1 MQARLR
7 CRHHASGQGV
17 KHLLIP
23 APAFVRASRRFL
35 KKHPASADDL
45 AALLQCLEA
54 DPFAATLR
62 THKLKGALSGS
73 WAASGGYDLR
83 VVFHF
88 ARHQDQPA
96 IVLEAIGTHDEVY

>member
-1 MQARLR
+1 M
-7 CRHHASGQGV
+7 

-45 AALLQCLEA
+45 ATLLQCLET
-54 DPFAATLR
+54 DPFASMLR
-62 THKLKGALSGS
+62 THKLKGTLSGS

-83 VVFHF
+83 IVFRF
-88 ARHQDQPA
+88 VRYQGQPA

>member
-1 MQARLR
+1 M
-7 CRHHASGQGV
+7 

-54 DPFAATLR
+54 DPHASVLR

-83 VVFHF
+83 IVFHF
-88 ARHQDQPA
+88 ARHQGQPA
-96 IVLEAIGTHDEVY
+96 IVLEAVGTHDEVY

>member
-1 MQARLR
+1 MQARFR
-7 CRHHASGQGV
+7 RRHPASSQGV

-54 DPFAATLR
+54 DPFAGALR

-83 VVFHF
+83 VVFLS
-88 ARHQDQPA
+88 AKHQGQPA

>member
-7 CRHHASGQGV
+7 CRRHASGQGV

-54 DPFAATLR
+54 DPFASVLR

-83 VVFHF
+83 VVFRF
-88 ARHQDQPA
+88 AGHQGQPA

>member
-1 MQARLR
+1 M
-7 CRHHASGQGV
+7 

-23 APAFVRASRRFL
+23 APAFIRASRRFL

-54 DPFAATLR
+54 DPFASILR
-62 THKLKGALSGS
+62 THKLNGALSGS

-83 VVFHF
+83 VVFRF
-88 ARHQDQPA
+88 ARHQGQPT

>member
-1 MQARLR
+1 
-7 CRHHASGQGV
+7 V

-45 AALLQCLEA
+45 AALLQCLES
-54 DPFAATLR
+54 DPFASVLR
-62 THKLKGALSGS
+62 THKLKGALFGS

-83 VVFHF
+83 AVFHF
-88 ARHQDQPA
+88 ARHQGQPA

>member
-1 MQARLR
+1 
-7 CRHHASGQGV
+7 V

-23 APAFVRASRRFL
+23 ASAFVRSSRRFL

-45 AALLQCLEA
+45 ELLLKCLES
-54 DPFAATLR
+54 DPFATALR
-62 THKLKGALSGS
+62 THKLKGALAGS

-88 ARHQDQPA
+88 AKHQGQPA
-96 IVLEAIGTHDEVY
+96 IVLEAIGTHNEVY

>member
-7 CRHHASGQGV
+7 CRHPASGQGV

-45 AALLQCLEA
+45 ASLLQCLEA
-54 DPFAATLR
+54 DPFASALR

-88 ARHQDQPA
+88 ARHQGQPA
-96 IVLEAIGTHDEVY
+96 IVLEAIGTHEDVY

>member
-7 CRHHASGQGV
+7 RRHHAAGQGV
-17 KHLLIP
+17 KHLLIST
-23 APAFVRASRRFL
+23 PAFVRASRRFL
-35 KKHPASADDL
+35 KKHPASVDDL
-45 AALLQCLEA
+45 QLILQCLEA
-54 DPFAATLR
+54 DPFAPALR
-62 THKLKGALSGS
+62 THKLKGALAGS

-88 ARHQDQPA
+88 AKHQGQPA